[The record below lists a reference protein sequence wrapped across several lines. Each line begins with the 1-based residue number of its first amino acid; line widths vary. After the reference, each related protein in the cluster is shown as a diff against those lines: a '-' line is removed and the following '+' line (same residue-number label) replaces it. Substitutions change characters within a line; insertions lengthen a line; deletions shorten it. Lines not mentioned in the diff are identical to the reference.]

1 MNSYKNFSIIDY
13 RGYFIYAHVALAKND
28 RDFSLCTPLYMKRG
42 EYFTAGDEWIAEG
55 NKAKWN
61 YTSYTLHLSIQAAS
75 KLYNWL
81 MNTEGLSYDALT
93 SAETMF
99 RAYY

>member
-55 NKAKWN
+55 KQ
-61 YTSYTLHLSIQAAS
+61 SEVEL
-75 KLYNWL
+75 
-81 MNTEGLSYDALT
+81 
-93 SAETMF
+93 
-99 RAYY
+99 